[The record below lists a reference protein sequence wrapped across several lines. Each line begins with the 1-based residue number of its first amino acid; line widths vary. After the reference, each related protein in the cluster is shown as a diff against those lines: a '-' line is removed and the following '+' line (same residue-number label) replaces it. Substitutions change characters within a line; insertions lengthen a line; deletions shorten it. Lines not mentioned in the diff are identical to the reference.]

1 MMVYYNS
8 NTFQSTGNIFDMK
21 TFDTTK
27 FDNVTQLEII
37 FKPSKSS
44 KFLDITIISN
54 TNHEK
59 TYDVSLLNPRSGEK
73 LLLGCLVFALLGHQ

>member
-37 FKPSKSS
+37 FKPTKSS
-44 KFLDITIISN
+44 KFLDITITSN

-59 TYDVSLLNPRSGEK
+59 TYDVSLFYPRYGEK
-73 LLLGCLVFALLGHQ
+73 LLLGYLVFA